1 MDALISIEEIP
12 RNGVLVI
19 TVFFTGYKDYFQNE
33 TRKKLR
39 DDVAAISEQHGF
51 KITPILFSLVRT
63 ISGGVTH
70 ATGARWDFGYSRMSG
85 EDVQTLYNEL
95 KEKSKNRSFWA
106 SMKLLIADDVEGLE

>member
-1 MDALISIEEIP
+1 VVDLISIEEIP

-39 DDVAAISEQHGF
+39 DDVAVISEQHGF
-51 KITPILFSLVRT
+51 SVTPILFSLVRT

-85 EDVQTLYNEL
+85 EDVRTLYHEI
-95 KEKSKNRSFWA
+95 KAKSKNRGFWA
-106 SMKLLIADDVEGLE
+106 SIQLLVADSVEGLE